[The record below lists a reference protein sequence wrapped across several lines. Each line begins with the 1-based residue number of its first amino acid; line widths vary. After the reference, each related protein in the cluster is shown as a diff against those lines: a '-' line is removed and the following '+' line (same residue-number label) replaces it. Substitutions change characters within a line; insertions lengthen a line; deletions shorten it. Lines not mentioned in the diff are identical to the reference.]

1 MRKKSSRPVNTVAP
15 CIVVYVVCAWTCDL
29 LSFHTHAGFLYLPQ
43 TNPTMAPSHM
53 QHTLFC
59 GWGEWWVTRVEP
71 VAWPWPVPFSSI
83 ACMSGSIYGG
93 RWPNFIH
100 VSYHTG
106 MKQAIESNPC
116 TCICQKDDE

>member
-59 GWGEWWVTRVEP
+59 GWVGDTCRTCCLAMAGSSFVDSMHVWLYLWWSMAEFHPCLIPYRYE
-71 VAWPWPVPFSSI
+71 
-83 ACMSGSIYGG
+83 
-93 RWPNFIH
+93 
-100 VSYHTG
+100 TG
-106 MKQAIESNPC
+106 DRIESVHVHMPERRR
-116 TCICQKDDE
+116 IED